1 MALEESPMPAVTEAV
16 PRTVELPVGS
26 SLAVQVGGN
35 GVEMAAAS
43 SSAPTHRVISRD
55 DMALLPLG
63 I

>member
-1 MALEESPMPAVTEAV
+1 MPAVTEAV
-16 PRTVELPVGS
+16 PRTVEFPVGS
-26 SLAVQVGGN
+26 SLAVQVGGS

-43 SSAPTHRVISRD
+43 SSEPTHRVISRD